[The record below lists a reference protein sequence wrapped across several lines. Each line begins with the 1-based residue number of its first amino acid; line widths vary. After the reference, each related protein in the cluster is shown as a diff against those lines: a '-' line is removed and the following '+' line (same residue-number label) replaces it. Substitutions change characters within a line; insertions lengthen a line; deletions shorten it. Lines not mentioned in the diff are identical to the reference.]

1 MSIRL
6 RSGLALVATAA
17 LAGALAV
24 APSSS
29 VEAKPKPKPP
39 KTMPI
44 QLLSINDFHGNL
56 EPPTGS
62 SGVVTRLN
70 TDGTTTAVPAGG
82 AEYLSTALQMAREG
96 HPNSI
101 TVSAGDN
108 IGASPLLSAA
118 FHDEPTILAMNEMG
132 VQVASVGNHEFDE
145 GSAELLR
152 MQNGGCRT
160 DDGCYDPANPFPGAS
175 FQYLSANVIK
185 DSTGQPLLPPVWV
198 KDVGGVKV
206 GFIGM
211 TLHDTPSIVTAS
223 GVAGLTFKDEVQTGN
238 QYAQMLQKAGVRAIV
253 AVVHQGGFPASPAY
267 NYDCNANGPGSGL
280 TGDIVP
286 IAQQLS
292 PLVDVVITGHTHTA
306 YACDIPD
313 PAGQPRL
320 VTSASSF
327 GRLYTDIEGQL
338 STASQDFVRSTMTAT
353 NRVASRD
360 LPKDPAIT
368 ALIDQYKTLLGP
380 IANRPVGYIS
390 ADILGRGATTQE
402 EPLGDVIADSQLA
415 ATSSA
420 TTGNAVVA
428 FMNPGG
434 IRGDL
439 VYAQSGTEG
448 NGVVTYSEAFTVQP
462 FTNLVE
468 TISLTGAQI
477 VTMLQQ
483 QFTGPNATAPKVLQV
498 SNGFTYTLD
507 NTKTGA
513 DKIVTDSIML
523 NGSPLDPTATYRV
536 TVNNFL
542 AGGGDNFTVLRDGTD
557 PFVGAIDLDAFTAYL
572 TANSSPTTPL
582 APPPAHRITILN

>member
-6 RSGLALVATAA
+6 RGGLGLVATAA
-17 LAGALAV
+17 LAAAVAV
-24 APSSS
+24 APSGA
-29 VEAKPKPKPP
+29 VQAKPTP
-39 KTMPI
+39 KTVPI

-56 EPPTGS
+56 ESPGGS
-62 SGVVTRLN
+62 SGTVTRLN
-70 TDGTTTAVPAGG
+70 PDGTTTPQTVGG
-82 AEYLSTALQMAREG
+82 AEYLSTALQNARAG

-118 FHDEPTILAMNEMG
+118 FHDEPTILALNQMG

-160 DDGCYDPANPFPGAS
+160 DDGCYDPGHPFPGAD
-175 FQYLSANVIK
+175 FQYLSANVIQ
-185 DSTGQPLLPPVWV
+185 DSTGKPLFPAVSV
-198 KDVGGVKV
+198 QNVGGEKV

-211 TLHDTPSIVTAS
+211 TLKDTPTIVTAS
-223 GVAGLTFKDEVQTGN
+223 GVAGLSFLDEVKTGN
-238 QYAQMLQKAGVRAIV
+238 MYAKMLQSQGVKAIV
-253 AVVHQGGFPASPAY
+253 VLLHQGGQPASGAY

-280 TGDIVP
+280 SGDVVP

-306 YACDIPD
+306 YSCNIPD

-327 GRLYTDIEGQL
+327 GRLYTDIEGQI
-338 STASQDFVRSTMTAT
+338 STANHDFVRSSLTAANMPVLRT
-353 NRVASRD
+353 V
-360 LPKDPAIT
+360 PKDPAVTDI
-368 ALIDQYKTLLGP
+368 ISRYNTLLGP
-380 IANRPVGYIS
+380 IASTPVGYI
-390 ADILGRGATTQE
+390 AGTILGRGAGTQE

-415 ATSSA
+415 ASSSP

-439 VYAQSGTEG
+439 VFAQSGSEG
-448 NGVVTYSEAFTVQP
+448 DGVVTYSEAFTVQP
-462 FTNLVE
+462 FSNLVQ
-468 TISLTGAQI
+468 TITLTGAQI

-513 DKIVTDSIML
+513 DKIVTDSIRL
-523 NGSPLDPTATYRV
+523 NGVPLDPSASYRV

-542 AGGGDNFTVLRDGTD
+542 AGGGDNFTVLKEGTD
-557 PFVGAIDLDAFTAYL
+557 PFVGSIDLDAFTAYL
-572 TANSSPTTPL
+572 TANSTPSTPL
-582 APPPAHRITILN
+582 PVPAANRITIIN

>member
-29 VEAKPKPKPP
+29 VEAKPKPP
-39 KTMPI
+39 KTVPI

-56 EPPTGS
+56 EAPTGS
-62 SGVVTRLN
+62 SGAVTRLN
-70 TDGTTTAVPAGG
+70 PDGTTTSVPAGG
-82 AEYLSTALQMAREG
+82 AEYLSTALQNARVG

-118 FHDEPTILAMNEMG
+118 FHDEPTILALNQMG

-160 DDGCYDPANPFPGAS
+160 DDGCYDPANPFRGAS

-223 GVAGLTFKDEVQTGN
+223 GVAGLSFLDEVKTGN
-238 QYAQMLQKAGVRAIV
+238 QYAKMLQQQGIHAIV
-253 AVVHQGGFPASPAY
+253 ALVHQGGFPASSAY

-280 TGDIVP
+280 SGDVVP

-292 PLVDVVITGHTHTA
+292 PLIDVVITGHTHTA

-313 PAGQPRL
+313 PSGQPRL

-327 GRLYTDIEGQL
+327 GRLYTDIEGTI
-338 STASQDFVRSTMTAT
+338 STANQDFVRSSMTAT
-353 NRVASRD
+353 NQVASRD

-368 ALIDQYKTLLGP
+368 ALIDKYNTLLGP
-380 IANRPVGYIS
+380 IKNEPVGYIS
-390 ADILGRGATTQE
+390 ADILGRGATTPE

-420 TTGNAVVA
+420 STGNAVVA

-434 IRGDL
+434 IRADL

-448 NGVVTYSEAFTVQP
+448 DGVVTYGEAFTVQP

-483 QFTGPNATAPKVLQV
+483 QFTGANATAPKVLQV
-498 SNGFTYTLD
+498 SSGFTYTLD

-513 DKIVTDSIML
+513 DKIVTASIRL
-523 NGSPLDPTATYRV
+523 NGAPLDPGATYRV

-582 APPPAHRITILN
+582 APPPANRITILN

>member
-29 VEAKPKPKPP
+29 VEAKPKPP
-39 KTMPI
+39 KTVPI

-56 EPPTGS
+56 EAPTGS
-62 SGVVTRLN
+62 SGAVTRLN
-70 TDGTTTAVPAGG
+70 PDGTTTSVPAGG
-82 AEYLSTALQMAREG
+82 AEYLSTALQNARVG

-118 FHDEPTILAMNEMG
+118 FHDEPTILALNQMG

-160 DDGCYDPANPFPGAS
+160 DDGCYDPANPFRGAS

-223 GVAGLTFKDEVQTGN
+223 GVAGLSFLDEVKTGN
-238 QYAQMLQKAGVRAIV
+238 QYAKMLQQQGIHAIV
-253 AVVHQGGFPASPAY
+253 ALVHQGGFPASSAY

-280 TGDIVP
+280 SGDVVP

-292 PLVDVVITGHTHTA
+292 PLIDVVITGHTHTA

-313 PAGQPRL
+313 PSGQPRL

-327 GRLYTDIEGQL
+327 GRLYTDIEGMI
-338 STASQDFVRSTMTAT
+338 STANQDFVRSSMTAT
-353 NRVASRD
+353 NQVASRD

-368 ALIDQYKTLLGP
+368 ALIDKYNTLLGP
-380 IANRPVGYIS
+380 IKNEPVGYIS
-390 ADILGRGATTQE
+390 ADILGRGATTPE

-420 TTGNAVVA
+420 STGNAVVA

-434 IRGDL
+434 IRADL

-448 NGVVTYSEAFTVQP
+448 DGVVTYGEAFTVQP

-483 QFTGPNATAPKVLQV
+483 QFTGANATAPKVLQV
-498 SNGFTYTLD
+498 SSGFTYTLD

-513 DKIVTDSIML
+513 DKIVTASIRL
-523 NGSPLDPTATYRV
+523 NGAPLDPGATYRV

-582 APPPAHRITILN
+582 APPPANRITILN

>member
-1 MSIRL
+1 
-6 RSGLALVATAA
+6 
-17 LAGALAV
+17 
-24 APSSS
+24 

-39 KTMPI
+39 TTI
-44 QLLSINDFHGNL
+44 QVQLLSINDFHGNL
-56 EPPTGS
+56 EAPTGS
-62 SGVVTRLN
+62 SGVVTHLN
-70 TDGTTTAVPAGG
+70 PDGTTTAVPAGG
-82 AEYLSTALQMAREG
+82 AEYLSTALQQARAG

-118 FHDEPTILAMNEMG
+118 FHDEPTILALNQMG
-132 VQVASVGNHEFDE
+132 LQVASVGNHEFDE

-152 MQNGGCRT
+152 MQNGGCRA
-160 DDGCYDPANPFPGAS
+160 DAGCYDPAHPFPGAD

-185 DSTGQPLLPPVWV
+185 DSTHQPLFPAVSV
-198 KDVGGVKV
+198 KTVGGVKV

-223 GVAGLTFKDEVQTGN
+223 GVAGLTFLDEVQTGN
-238 QYAQMLQKAGVRAIV
+238 KYAKMLQKQGVKAIV
-253 AVVHQGGFPASPAY
+253 VLLHQGGIPASPAY
-267 NYDCNANGPGSGL
+267 NYDCNAGGPGSGL

-292 PLVDVVITGHTHTA
+292 PLVDLVITGHTHTA
-306 YACDIPD
+306 YTCNIPD
-313 PAGQPRL
+313 PDGQPRL

-327 GRLYTDIEGQL
+327 GRLFTDIEGQINTR
-338 STASQDFVRSTMTAT
+338 SRDFVRSSMTAT
-353 NRVASRD
+353 NQVASRD

-368 ALIDQYKTLLGP
+368 ALIGQYNTLLGP
-380 IANRPVGYIS
+380 IKDEPVGYI
-390 ADILGRGATTQE
+390 AGTILGRGATTQE

-420 TTGNAVVA
+420 STGNAVVA

-434 IRGDL
+434 IRADL
-439 VYAQSGTEG
+439 VYPQSGTEG
-448 NGVVTYSEAFTVQP
+448 DGVVTYGEAFTVQP

-498 SNGFTYTLD
+498 SSGFTYTLD

-513 DKIVTDSIML
+513 DKVVTDTIRL
-523 NGSPLDPTATYRV
+523 NGAPLDMGATYRV
-536 TVNNFL
+536 TVNNVL

-572 TANSSPTTPL
+572 TANSSPATPL
-582 APPPAHRITILN
+582 PVPAANRITIIN

>member
-6 RSGLALVATAA
+6 RSGIALVATAT

-24 APSSS
+24 GTSGS
-29 VEAKPKPKPP
+29 VEAKPQPKPP

-62 SGVVTRLN
+62 SGTVTRLN
-70 TDGTTTAVPAGG
+70 PDGTTTAVPAGG
-82 AEYLSTALQMAREG
+82 AEYLSTALQMARQG

-118 FHDEPTILAMNEMG
+118 FHDEPTILALNQMG

-160 DDGCYDPANPFPGAS
+160 DVGCYDPAHPFPGAS
-175 FQYLSANVIK
+175 FQYLAANVTV
-185 DSTGQPLLPPVWV
+185 DATGQTLFPPTWI
-198 KDVGGVKV
+198 KQVGDVKV

-211 TLHDTPSIVTAS
+211 TLKDTPTIVTAS
-223 GVAGLTFKDEVQTGN
+223 GVAGLTFHDEVQTAN
-238 QYAQMLQKAGVRAIV
+238 QAANVLQKQGVKAIV
-253 AVVHQGGFPASPAY
+253 VLLHQGGQPASAAY

-280 TGDIVP
+280 TGDVVP
-286 IAQQLS
+286 IAEQLS
-292 PLVDVVITGHTHTA
+292 PKIDVVITGHTHTA
-306 YACDIPD
+306 YTCDIPD
-313 PAGQPRL
+313 PDGQARL

-327 GRLYTDIEGQL
+327 GRLYTDIEGQIDTT
-338 STASQDFVRSTMTAT
+338 SRDFVRSSMTAT
-353 NRVASRD
+353 NQVASHD

-368 ALIDQYKTLLGP
+368 SLISQYNTLLGP
-380 IANRPVGYIS
+380 IKDEPVGYI
-390 ADILGRGATTQE
+390 AGTILGRGATTQE

-420 TTGNAVVA
+420 GTGNAVVA

-434 IRGDL
+434 IRADL
-439 VYAQSGTEG
+439 VYPQSGTEG
-448 NGVVTYSEAFTVQP
+448 DGVVTYGEAFTVQP

-483 QFTGPNATAPKVLQV
+483 QFTGLNATAPKVLQV

-513 DKIVTDSIML
+513 DKVVTDSIRL
-523 NGSPLDPTATYRV
+523 NGSPLVPTATYRV

-542 AGGGDNFTVLRDGTD
+542 AGGGDNFTVLKEGTD

-572 TANSSPTTPL
+572 TANSTPSTPL
-582 APPPAHRITILN
+582 APPPANRITVLN